1 MMVNV
6 PGPTEAWSWE
16 GSPLTY
22 RQLQMLSLDA
32 RGGIEPR
39 QRPASGPGA
48 PGEGEQ
54 EAGL

>member
-1 MMVNV
+1 MVNV
-6 PGPTEAWSWE
+6 PGLTEVWSWE
-16 GSPLTY
+16 GSPLIY